1 MAGERA
7 QALTYLEV
15 LDRVLDKGIV
25 VDGWAQF
32 SLGGIDLMTV
42 DARVVVASVQ
52 TYLERNHEMEM
63 AGLIPASGDNQA
75 VYRIKFPL

>member
-32 SLGGIDLMTV
+32 SLCGIDLMTV
-42 DARVVVASVQ
+42 EARVIAASIE
-52 TYLERNHEMEM
+52 TYFEHSDEMEM
-63 AGLIPASGDNQA
+63 IGPVAGSGDDQA
-75 VYRIKFPL
+75 VCRIKFQL